1 MVMSK
6 VSNYA
11 KYAKVIKLDEAT
23 YNRLATVGRFKE
35 TYAGIINRLI
45 DMYEKIQIQ
54 NLDIEMKDGKIVSFK
69 KEQQEGNETK
79 KKTKKEKKKEKEN
92 ISK

>member
-6 VSNYA
+6 ISKYS

-23 YNRLATVGRFKE
+23 YDRLATVGRFKE

-45 DMYEKIQIQ
+45 DLYENQK
-54 NLDIEMKDGKIVSFK
+54 
-69 KEQQEGNETK
+69 QQDTK
-79 KKTKKEKKKEKEN
+79 KKTKKEKGDSE
-92 ISK
+92 